1 MAVRILPCVL
11 VLGFVASLA
20 TASDSY
26 DNVGVRI
33 ALRVYDECSKADGFS
48 PCLKKKAITF
58 LTRLSRM
65 EKISLGEGITVI
77 KAEDNSIEENTI
89 TEDQLEN
96 TLPRS
101 GDARDAALD
110 DILMEK
116 LTSFITSRTLQV
128 TLPKLDLG
136 PEEGNFLLINK

>member
-1 MAVRILPCVL
+1 MAVRLLTCVF
-11 VLGFVASLA
+11 VLGVVASTA
-20 TASDSY
+20 MASDSY

-33 ALRVYDECSKADGFS
+33 ALRVYDECSKADGFT

-65 EKISLGEGITVI
+65 DKITLGEGINVV
-77 KAEDNSIEENTI
+77 KAEDEAIQENTI
-89 TEDQLEN
+89 TEDQLEK

-110 DILMEK
+110 EMLMEK
-116 LTSFITSRTLQV
+116 LTSFISSRTLQI
-128 TLPKLDLG
+128 TLPKIDLG
-136 PEEGNFLLINK
+136 PEEGMQDAALN